1 MPQYEFKNSE
11 TGEIME
17 VTLRISEYDQWI
29 IDNPEWVRY
38 FPASSAP
45 KIVSGVKSTMR
56 LAGSDWNEHLK
67 NIKKGSGK
75 DNTIKV

>member
-1 MPQYEFKNSE
+1 MPQYDFKNKE
-11 TGEIME
+11 TGEVTE
-17 VTLRISEYDQWI
+17 VLLRISEYDQWI

>member
-1 MPQYEFKNSE
+1 MPQYDFKNKE
-11 TGEIME
+11 TGEVTE
-17 VTLRISEYDQWI
+17 VLLRISEYDQWI

-75 DNTIKV
+75 NNTIKV

>member
-1 MPQYEFKNSE
+1 MPQYDFKNKE
-11 TGEIME
+11 TGEVTE
-17 VTLRISEYDQWI
+17 VLLRISEYDQWTV
-29 IDNPEWVRY
+29 DNPEWVRY
-38 FPASSAP
+38 FPPSSAP

-56 LAGSDWNEHLK
+56 LAGRDWQDHLS

>member
-1 MPQYEFKNSE
+1 MPQYDFKNKE
-11 TGEIME
+11 TGEVTE
-17 VTLRISEYDQWI
+17 VLLRISEYDQWI
-29 IDNPEWVRY
+29 VDNPEWVRY

>member
-1 MPQYEFKNSE
+1 MPQYDFKNKE
-11 TGEIME
+11 TGEVTE
-17 VTLRISEYDQWI
+17 VLLRISEYDQWI
-29 IDNPEWVRY
+29 VDNPEWVRY

-56 LAGSDWNEHLK
+56 LAGRDWQDHLS